1 MSVGVGKRRQKE
13 VLANRSGARDREENK
28 NALHAEPVELP
39 AKMLE
44 DAVGSAADWQTHPG
58 ACSFIALE
66 LKDAFYIYFLMVR

>member
-44 DAVGSAADWQTHPG
+44 DAVGS
-58 ACSFIALE
+58 E
-66 LKDAFYIYFLMVR
+66 LTGKPTQLPVHL